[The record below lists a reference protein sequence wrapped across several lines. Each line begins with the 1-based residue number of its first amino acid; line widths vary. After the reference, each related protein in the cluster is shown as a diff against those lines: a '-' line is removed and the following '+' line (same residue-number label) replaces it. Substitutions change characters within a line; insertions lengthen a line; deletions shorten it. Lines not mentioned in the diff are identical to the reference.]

1 MNRSEKLLIFTLSGI
16 SCALPL
22 AEIERILRAVEISP
36 VPRAPEVVMGLVNIQ
51 GQIIPVLDLR
61 KVLHLPD
68 AEVGLN
74 DQFIVARAKSRPV
87 AILVDSVLGLSELDT
102 AEIVPPDRLY
112 PGIEFLEGVVGL
124 QDGIIYIY
132 DLAKLLTPA
141 DSVEISEC
149 LQAVS

>member
-1 MNRSEKLLIFTLSGI
+1 MNRSEKLLIFTLSGL

-51 GQIIPVLDLR
+51 EQIIPVLDLR
-61 KVLHLPD
+61 KLLHLPD
-68 AEVGLN
+68 AEMGLD
-74 DQFIVARAKSRPV
+74 DQFIVAKTGSRPA
-87 AILVDSVLGLSELDT
+87 AILVDSVLGLRELDAT
-102 AEIVPPDRLY
+102 EIVAPDRLY
-112 PGIEFLEGVVGL
+112 PGIEFLEGVAGL

-132 DLAKLLTPA
+132 DLAKLLTTA

-149 LQAVS
+149 LQTVS